1 MLTLPDGPLRNAAA
15 SYASTFGHDVP
26 DAVLAMFASRP
37 GALVN
42 EIRQAVHLVRPIPGW
57 RDLARR
63 SMNPA
68 TGAVR

>member
-1 MLTLPDGPLRNAAA
+1 MLTIPDGPLRNAAT
-15 SYASTFGHDVP
+15 SYAAMFGHEVP
-26 DAVLAMFASRP
+26 DTVIAMYASRP

-57 RDLARR
+57 RELARR
-63 SMNPA
+63 SMSPA